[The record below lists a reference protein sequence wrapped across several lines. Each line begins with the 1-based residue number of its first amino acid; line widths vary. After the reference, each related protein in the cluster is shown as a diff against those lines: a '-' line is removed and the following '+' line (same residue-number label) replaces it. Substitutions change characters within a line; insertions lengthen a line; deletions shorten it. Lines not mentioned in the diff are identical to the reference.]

1 MLKKTVE
8 KPIWH
13 IRIYFFIKTVS
24 QEKSGG
30 HLQIMNIIEL
40 ADGEMLSRPPL
51 SRSNLLFLKCLF
63 LMGNFLLLYN
73 KQLLMPTG
81 TLLLNTNNS

>member
-1 MLKKTVE
+1 
-8 KPIWH
+8 
-13 IRIYFFIKTVS
+13 
-24 QEKSGG
+24 
-30 HLQIMNIIEL
+30 MNIIEL

-51 SRSNLLFLKCLF
+51 SRSHLLFLKCLF

-81 TLLLNTNNS
+81 TLLLNTNDA